1 MKKIFTTLVLACL
14 VLTAMAVP
22 AKPGQ
27 WRTLKLADG
36 TTVRAELFGDERM
49 HYYVGEDKT
58 LYVQSGEV
66 YKQIGTKDLHDR
78 IATAQKAFMAEAA
91 ETGGLRLS
99 PRHNGVQK
107 ARTRAGEEEDDY
119 VSPYTGTKKSLIIL
133 VQFSDMKFS
142 IDDDASH
149 TQAQQDSVANAFYTR
164 MANTTGFSERN
175 FNGSLNDYFMAQSNG
190 QFNLQF
196 DIAGPYTL
204 GNNYAYYG
212 ANTSDGNI
220 DVQKAQ
226 MMISQ
231 ACATAAQNGVDF
243 TQYDWDGD
251 GEVEE
256 VYVIY
261 AGQGE
266 ADGGD
271 ENTVWPHKYQLASST
286 LYGGA
291 YVDVYACS
299 NEVNGSG
306 QTAGIGTICHEFSH
320 CLGYPDMYDTDY
332 STNGNQYGMGSWDLM
347 CSGSYN
353 GNGYTPAGYTAF
365 EKAVA
370 GWIEPVD
377 LSDSAKVSVSDWKA
391 IKDGG
396 EAYIM
401 YNPGSDDE
409 FYIWENRQ
417 PADNETLPG
426 SGIMIHHIDY
436 DPYVWAYNCPNT
448 IGDSYYDANNELQT
462 NSHERITFFAA
473 DNDRSTNSESRDCYP
488 YGTNNALTNG
498 SSPAGTVF
506 NTNDST
512 GTLYMNVNIT
522 NMAVNSGLA
531 SFSFVNM
538 NLSHGNSEG
547 NAFYE
552 SFDKCAGTGGNDG
565 RFASSGMTSLAT
577 ATFTPDNDGW
587 STGNAFGG
595 NMCARFGNTSG
606 GRFSTNVTPGV
617 ATSPTFTLDGTVT
630 LSFKAAPYG
639 NDGTALTV
647 SVSGGTLS
655 QTSFTMTAGEW
666 TDFTTTLTGTG
677 EVTLTFSGEGRF
689 FLDEVTVPNP
699 SGGTGISEVRSEE
712 LRVRNSDSN
721 LYNIAGQRVDEN
733 YHGIV
738 IQNGKKRVQK

>member
-1 MKKIFTTLVLACL
+1 MIKKIFATFVLACA
-14 VLTAMAVP
+14 VLTAMAIP
-22 AKPGQ
+22 AKRGQ
-27 WRTLKLADG
+27 WRTLTLANG

-58 LYVQSGEV
+58 LYVQSGDV

-78 IATAQKAFMAEAA
+78 IATARKAFMTEAT
-91 ETGGLRLS
+91 ESNGLRLA
-99 PRHNGVQK
+99 PRHSGVQK
-107 ARTRAGEEEDDY
+107 AQTRAGEEDDDDDD

-142 IDDDASH
+142 IDNDDTH
-149 TQAQQDSVANAFYTR
+149 TQAQQDSVTRAFYTR
-164 MANTTGFSERN
+164 MANTPGFNERN

-204 GNNYAYYG
+204 GTYATYG
-212 ANTSDGNI
+212 ANTSSGGI
-220 DVQKAQ
+220 DTQKSQ
-226 MMISQ
+226 LMISQ
-231 ACATAAQNGVDF
+231 ACASAAQNGVDF

-256 VYVIY
+256 VYVLY
-261 AGQGE
+261 AGKGE

-271 ENTVWPHKYQLASST
+271 DDTVWPHKYSLASPT

-417 PADNETLPG
+417 PASNETLPG

-448 IGDSYYDANNELQT
+448 IGDSYYDENRDVQT
-462 NSHERITFFAA
+462 NDHERITFFAA
-473 DNDRSTNSESRDCYP
+473 DNDRSSYNESGDCYP
-488 YGTNNALTNG
+488 YGTNNVLTNG
-498 SSPAGTVF
+498 SSPAGEVF

-512 GTLYMNVNIT
+512 GTKYMNVNIT
-522 NMAVNSGLA
+522 NMAVSSGLA

-538 NLSHGNSEG
+538 NLSHGSSEG
-547 NAFYE
+547 NVFYE

-565 RFASSGMTSLAT
+565 QFTPSGMSSLANS
-577 ATFTPDNDGW
+577 TFTPDNDGW
-587 STGNAFGG
+587 SDGNAFGG
-595 NMCARFGNTSG
+595 NMCARFGSG
-606 GRFSTNVTPGV
+606 GRFSSTVTPGV
-617 ATSPTFTLDGTVT
+617 ATTPTFTLNGETT
-630 LSFKAAPYG
+630 LKFKAAPYG
-639 NDGTALTV
+639 SDGTTLTV
-647 SVSGGTLS
+647 SVTGGTLS
-655 QTSFTMTAGEW
+655 QTSFTMTANEW
-666 TDFTTTLTGTG
+666 TDFTTTLTGNG
-677 EVTLTFSGEGRF
+677 EVTLTFSGAGRF

-699 SGGTGISEVRSEE
+699 DSGTGISEVRSEE
-712 LRVRNSDSN
+712 LRFKNSDSN
-721 LYNIAGQRVDEN
+721 LYNIAGQRVDVN